1 MRCNPRCAFE
11 WTAILNTL
19 TTAFALLLS
28 VAAFMKTDDLRR
40 QVERTATEA
49 DRGQMVPFDTIPPL
63 RDQEIHKKRQILQ
76 PAESTPK

>member
-1 MRCNPRCAFE
+1 
-11 WTAILNTL
+11 
-19 TTAFALLLS
+19 
-28 VAAFMKTDDLRR
+28 MKTDDLRR